1 MVGDPYDRVGP
12 LFETRLASWIFFV
25 RPERSWQIMRGFILR
40 AGFSIFRR
48 GYLADIF
55 EVDKDFPSSGALRKK
70 EEEFL
75 GWRTVAPDGAV
86 CSSRLHDRIRMEM
99 HFCLRPLVEAV
110 DRERIEYC
118 CE

>member
-1 MVGDPYDRVGP
+1 
-12 LFETRLASWIFFV
+12 
-25 RPERSWQIMRGFILR
+25 MRGFILR

-48 GYLADIF
+48 GYLADIL
-55 EVDKDFPSSGALRKK
+55 EVDKDFPSSGTLRKK